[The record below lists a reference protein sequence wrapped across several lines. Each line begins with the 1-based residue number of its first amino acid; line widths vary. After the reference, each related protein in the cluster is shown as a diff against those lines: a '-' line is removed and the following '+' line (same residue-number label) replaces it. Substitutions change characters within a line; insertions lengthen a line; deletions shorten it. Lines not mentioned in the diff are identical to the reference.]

1 MHFDP
6 IMEKH
11 LAHIREEEKGC
22 FVEQSIEEHC
32 LNVARLARE
41 LIYEDEDSC
50 GMKDLAY
57 NAGLLHDFGKYRP
70 DFQRYILAASGANPS
85 SKVPPKAPHA
95 IVGAIEAR
103 RLFDD
108 PMIADTLAY
117 CISGHHRGLYDHNE
131 MERRLRHGEHKRW
144 CDACEKLTS
153 VEDLGTTDCD
163 DLGEPYDLQMAI
175 RMLFSVL
182 VDADRLDT
190 ERFMTPDLS
199 AERLRI
205 KGNYASL
212 GTLRERLRAK
222 TESFSSAPDTPVNRA
237 RAYFL
242 ESCRTHGA
250 ESDPGIFTLSLP
262 TGAGKTISSMAW
274 ALEMAIRN
282 HHDRIIYVIPY
293 TSIITQT
300 AMVFREIFGK
310 ENILEH
316 HSEVVVEQQTE
327 DDKSNEQM
335 SRPKFLTENWD
346 APIILTTNV
355 HFFESLFASKPA
367 KCRKVHSIA
376 NTVIVMDEVQAL
388 PEGFLS
394 PILSAIDTLS
404 EAFHCSILCCSATQ
418 PVYDEDLSSPDEGG
432 DYYTPLDT
440 RGDLVPREAR
450 YFAPFD
456 RVDYHLEPQT
466 VTSQELAERLAAEH
480 SVLCVVNSRKD
491 AGQVYRA
498 LRDLPKVKADEVIH
512 LSRSMCSAH
521 LRRAIETIKERMRE
535 GKPTKVIST
544 QLIEAGVDLDFPCV
558 WRAHSGLG
566 SIIQAGGRCNREGKM
581 ERRGQVFVFSL
592 ADGSRPF
599 GNIARGC
606 NATKMLLHKLSNIIT
621 DPTDPEVIAKY
632 YRLYFKDIPDFDTE
646 GIEKDLTEDPEDIN
660 FESAAERFKL
670 IDEEGTFPVIV
681 PYMEEGKALVRK
693 IRNHEILTR
702 EDYHRMQEYSV
713 SLRQGDYST
722 LLGHGNIEQIPW
734 GEDFISV
741 LVDDECYD
749 SVAGIVISNHW
760 VEETQTA

>member
-1 MHFDP
+1 M
-6 IMEKH
+6 
-11 LAHIREEEKGC
+11 
-22 FVEQSIEEHC
+22 
-32 LNVARLARE
+32 ARLARE

-50 GMKDLAY
+50 GLKDLAY

-85 SKVPPKAPHA
+85 GKVPPKAPHA

-108 PMIADTLAY
+108 PMIAETLAY

-131 MERRLRHGEHKRW
+131 MKRRLRHGEHKRW

-153 VEDLGTTDCD
+153 VENLETADCD
-163 DLGEPYDLQMAI
+163 DVDEPDDLQMAI
-175 RMLFSVL
+175 RMLFSAL

-205 KGNYASL
+205 KGNYASFS
-212 GTLRERLRAK
+212 TLRERLRAK

-250 ESDPGIFTLSLP
+250 ESDPGIYTLSLP

-274 ALEMAIRN
+274 ALEIAIRN

-300 AMVFREIFGK
+300 AMVFREIFGE

-327 DDKSNEQM
+327 DDKSEEQM
-335 SRPKFLTENWD
+335 SRLKFLTENWD

-355 HFFESLFASKPA
+355 QFFESLFASKPA

-376 NTVIVMDEVQAL
+376 NSVIVMDEVQAL

-394 PILSAIDTLS
+394 PILSAISTLS
-404 EAFHCSILCCSATQ
+404 GAFHCSILCCSATQ
-418 PVYDEDLSSPDEGG
+418 PVYDEDLCSSNDGE
-432 DYYTPLDT
+432 DYYIPLDT
-440 RGDLVPREAR
+440 KGDLVTREAR

-466 VTSQELAERLAAEH
+466 VTSQELAEKLAAEH

-498 LRDLPKVKADEVIH
+498 LRDIPKVKADEVIH

-535 GKPTKVIST
+535 GEPTKVIST

-581 ERRGQVFVFSL
+581 EQRGQVFVFSL
-592 ADGSRPF
+592 TDGSKSF

-606 NATKMLLHKLSNIIT
+606 NATKMLLHKLSNKIA

-632 YRLYFKDIPDFDTE
+632 YRLYFRDIPDFDTE
-646 GIEKDLTEDPEDIN
+646 GIGKDLTDDPEDIN

-670 IDEEGTFPVIV
+670 IDDKGTFPVIV

-693 IRNHEILTR
+693 IRNHEILSR

-713 SLRQGDYST
+713 SLRQGDYTT

-741 LVDDECYD
+741 LVDDNCYD
-749 SVAGIVISNHW
+749 GVAGVVISNHW

>member
-1 MHFDP
+1 
-6 IMEKH
+6 MEKY

-22 FVEQSIEEHC
+22 FVEQSIGEHC

-41 LIYEDEDSC
+41 LIYEDENSC
-50 GMKDLAY
+50 ELKDLAY

-70 DFQRYILAASGANPS
+70 DFQRYILSASGANQS
-85 SKVPPKAPHA
+85 GKVPPKAPHA

-163 DLGEPYDLQMAI
+163 DVGEPYDLQMAI
-175 RMLFSVL
+175 RMLFSAL

-205 KGNYASL
+205 RGNYASL
-212 GTLRERLRAK
+212 CTLRERLIAR
-222 TESFSSAPDTPVNRA
+222 TESFRSAPDTPVNRA

-250 ESDPGIFTLSLP
+250 GSDPGIYTLSLP

-300 AMVFREIFGK
+300 AMVFREIFGE

-316 HSEVVVEQQTE
+316 HSEVVVEQQTK
-327 DDKSNEQM
+327 DDKSDERM
-335 SRPKFLTENWD
+335 SRLKFLTENWD

-355 HFFESLFASKPA
+355 QFFESLFASKPA

-376 NTVIVMDEVQAL
+376 NSVIVMDEVQAL

-418 PVYDEDLSSPDEGG
+418 PVYDEDLNSPDDGS

-440 RGDLVPREAR
+440 RGDLVPREAK
-450 YFAPFD
+450 YFVPFD

-466 VTSQELAERLAAEH
+466 VTSQELADRLAAEH

-606 NATKMLLHKLSNIIT
+606 NATKMLLHKLSNKIT

-646 GIEKDLTEDPEDIN
+646 GIAQDLTEDPEDIN

-670 IDEEGTFPVIV
+670 IDDEGTFPVIV

-693 IRNHEILTR
+693 TRNHEILTR

-722 LLGHGNIEQIPW
+722 LLSHGNIEQIPW
-734 GEDFISV
+734 GEDSISV

-749 SVAGIVISNHW
+749 SVAGVVISNHW

>member
-1 MHFDP
+1 
-6 IMEKH
+6 MEAH

-22 FVEQSIEEHC
+22 FAEQSIKEHC

-50 GMKDLAY
+50 GLKDLAY

-70 DFQRYILAASGANPS
+70 DFQRYILAASGANQS
-85 SKVPPKAPHA
+85 GKVPPKAPHA

-117 CISGHHRGLYDHNE
+117 CVSGHHRGLYDHNE

-153 VEDLGTTDCD
+153 VENLGTTDCD
-163 DLGEPYDLQMAI
+163 DVDEPDDLQMTI
-175 RMLFSVL
+175 RMLFSAL

-205 KGNYASL
+205 KGNYASFS
-212 GTLRERLRAK
+212 TLRERLRAK

-250 ESDPGIFTLSLP
+250 ESDPGIYTLSLP

-300 AMVFREIFGK
+300 AMVFREIFGE

-327 DDKSNEQM
+327 DDKSDEQM
-335 SRPKFLTENWD
+335 SRLKFLTENWD

-355 HFFESLFASKPA
+355 QFFESLFASKPA

-376 NTVIVMDEVQAL
+376 NSVIVMDEVQAL

-418 PVYDEDLSSPDEGG
+418 PVYDEDLNSPDDGS

-440 RGDLVPREAR
+440 RGDLVPREAK
-450 YFAPFD
+450 YFVPFD

-466 VTSQELAERLAAEH
+466 VTSQELADRLATEH

-498 LRDLPKVKADEVIH
+498 LRDLPQVNADEVIH

-521 LRRAIETIKERMRE
+521 LRRAIKAIKERMRE

-566 SIIQAGGRCNREGKM
+566 SIIQAGGRCNREGRM

-606 NATKMLLHKLSNIIT
+606 NATKMLLHKLSNKIT

-646 GIEKDLTEDPEDIN
+646 GIEKNLTEDPEDIN

-670 IDEEGTFPVIV
+670 IDDEGTFPVIV

-702 EDYHRMQEYSV
+702 KDYHRMQEYSV

-722 LLGHGNIEQIPW
+722 LLSHGNIEQIPW

-749 SVAGIVISNHW
+749 SVAGVVISNHW

>member
-1 MHFDP
+1 
-6 IMEKH
+6 MEPH

-32 LNVARLARE
+32 LNVAKLARE

-70 DFQRYILAASGANPS
+70 DFQRYILAVSGANPS
-85 SKVPPKAPHA
+85 GKVPPKAPHA

-153 VEDLGTTDCD
+153 VEDLGTTECD
-163 DLGEPYDLQMAI
+163 EVNEPYDLQMAI
-175 RMLFSVL
+175 RMLFSAL

-190 ERFMTPDLS
+190 EQFMTPDLS
-199 AERLRI
+199 AERSRI
-205 KGNYASL
+205 RANYASL
-212 GTLRERLRAK
+212 NTLRERLMAK
-222 TESFSSAPDTPVNRA
+222 TESFRSAPDTPVNRA

-250 ESDPGIFTLSLP
+250 ESDPGIYTLSLP

-282 HHDRIIYVIPY
+282 HHDRVIYVIPY

-316 HSEVVVEQQTE
+316 HSEVVVEQQGE
-327 DDKSNEQM
+327 GDSGDEQM
-335 SRPKFLTENWD
+335 SRLKFLTENWD

-355 HFFESLFASKPA
+355 QFFESLFASKPA

-376 NTVIVMDEVQAL
+376 NSVVVMDEVQAL

-418 PVYDEDLSSPDEGG
+418 PVYDEDLNSPDDGS

-440 RGDLVPREAR
+440 KGDLVPREAK

-498 LRDLPKVKADEVIH
+498 LRDNTDEVIH

-521 LRRAIETIKERMRE
+521 LRRAIETIKDRMRE

-558 WRAHSGLG
+558 CRAHSGLG

-606 NATKMLLHKLSNIIT
+606 HATKMLLHKLSNKIT

-670 IDEEGTFPVIV
+670 IDDEGTFPVIV

-722 LLGHGNIEQIPW
+722 LLSHGNIEQIPW

-741 LVDDECYD
+741 LVDDNCYD
-749 SVAGIVISNHW
+749 SVAGVVISNHW

>member
-6 IMEKH
+6 SMEKH

-41 LIYEDEDSC
+41 LIYEDEYSC
-50 GMKDLAY
+50 GLKDLAY

-85 SKVPPKAPHA
+85 GKVPPKAPHA
-95 IVGAIEAR
+95 IVGAIEAQ

-144 CDACEKLTS
+144 CDACEKLS
-153 VEDLGTTDCD
+153 EKAPLGTTDCD
-163 DLGEPYDLQMAI
+163 DVDEPNDLQMAI
-175 RMLFSVL
+175 RMLFSAL

-205 KGNYASL
+205 RGNYASL
-212 GTLRERLRAK
+212 STLRERLRAK

-237 RAYFL
+237 RVYFL

-300 AMVFREIFGK
+300 AMVFREIFGE

-316 HSEVVVEQQTE
+316 HSEVVVEQQGE

-335 SRPKFLTENWD
+335 SRLNFLTENWD

-355 HFFESLFASKPA
+355 QFFESLFASKPA

-376 NTVIVMDEVQAL
+376 NSVIVMDEVQAL

-418 PVYDEDLSSPDEGG
+418 PVYDEDLNSPDDGS

-440 RGDLVPREAR
+440 RGDLVSREAK
-450 YFAPFD
+450 YFVPFD

-466 VTSQELAERLAAEH
+466 VTSQELADRLAAEH
-480 SVLCVVNSRKD
+480 SVLCVLNSRKD

-521 LRRAIETIKERMRE
+521 LRRAIEAIKERMRE

-581 ERRGQVFVFSL
+581 EQRGQVFVFSL
-592 ADGSRPF
+592 ADGSKPF

-606 NATKMLLHKLSNIIT
+606 NATKMLLHKQSNKIA

-646 GIEKDLTEDPEDIN
+646 GIGKDLTDDPEDIN

-670 IDEEGTFPVIV
+670 IDDKGTFPVIV

-693 IRNHEILTR
+693 IRNHDILSR

-713 SLRQGDYST
+713 SLRQGDYTT

-734 GEDFISV
+734 GEDFIAV
-741 LVDDECYD
+741 LVDDNCYD
-749 SVAGIVISNHW
+749 SVAGVVISNHW

>member
-1 MHFDP
+1 
-6 IMEKH
+6 MEKY
-11 LAHIREEEKGC
+11 LAHIREEKKGC

-41 LIYEDEDSC
+41 LIYEDEDSY
-50 GMKDLAY
+50 GLKDLAY

-70 DFQRYILAASGANPS
+70 DFQRYILAASGANQS
-85 SKVPPKAPHA
+85 GKVPPKAPHA

-103 RLFDD
+103 RLFDER
-108 PMIADTLAY
+108 MIADTLAY
-117 CISGHHRGLYDHNE
+117 CVSGHHRGLYDHNE

-163 DLGEPYDLQMAI
+163 DVGEPYDLQMAI
-175 RMLFSVL
+175 RMLFSAL

-190 ERFMTPDLS
+190 EQFMTPDLS

-212 GTLRERLRAK
+212 CTLRERLRAK

-242 ESCRTHGA
+242 ESCRTHEAG
-250 ESDPGIFTLSLP
+250 SDPGIYTLSLP

-316 HSEVVVEQQTE
+316 HSEVVVEQQGE
-327 DDKSNEQM
+327 GDSGDEQM
-335 SRPKFLTENWD
+335 SRLKFLTENWD

-355 HFFESLFASKPA
+355 QFFESLFSSKPA

-376 NTVIVMDEVQAL
+376 NSVIVMDEVQAL

-418 PVYDEDLSSPDEGG
+418 PVYDEDLNSPDDGS

-440 RGDLVPREAR
+440 RGDLVPREAK
-450 YFAPFD
+450 YFVPFD

-466 VTSQELAERLAAEH
+466 VTSQELADRLAAEH

-521 LRRAIETIKERMRE
+521 LRRAIETIKVRMRE

-606 NATKMLLHKLSNIIT
+606 NATKMLLHKLSNKIT

-670 IDEEGTFPVIV
+670 IDDEGTFPVIV

-749 SVAGIVISNHW
+749 SVAGVVISNHW

>member
-1 MHFDP
+1 
-6 IMEKH
+6 MEAH
-11 LAHIREEEKGC
+11 LAHIREEGKGC
-22 FVEQSIEEHC
+22 LAEQSIEEHC

-50 GMKDLAY
+50 ELKDLAY

-85 SKVPPKAPHA
+85 GKVPPKAPHA

-163 DLGEPYDLQMAI
+163 DVGEPYDLQMAI
-175 RMLFSVL
+175 RMLFSAL

-190 ERFMTPDLS
+190 EQFMTPDLS

-212 GTLRERLRAK
+212 CTLRERLRAK
-222 TESFSSAPDTPVNRA
+222 TESFSSAPDTSVNRA

-250 ESDPGIFTLSLP
+250 ESDPGIYTLSLP

-316 HSEVVVEQQTE
+316 HSEVVVEQRGE
-327 DDKSNEQM
+327 GDSGDEQM
-335 SRPKFLTENWD
+335 SRLKFLTENWD

-355 HFFESLFASKPA
+355 QFFESLFASKPV

-376 NTVIVMDEVQAL
+376 NSVIVMDEVQAL

-418 PVYDEDLSSPDEGG
+418 PVYDEDLNSPDDGS

-440 RGDLVPREAR
+440 KGDLVPREAK

-466 VTSQELAERLAAEH
+466 VTSQELVERLAAEH

-498 LRDLPKVKADEVIH
+498 LKDNTDEVIH

-521 LRRAIETIKERMRE
+521 LRKAIETIKERMRDGE
-535 GKPTKVIST
+535 PTKVIST

-606 NATKMLLHKLSNIIT
+606 NATKMLLHKLSNKIT

-632 YRLYFKDIPDFDTE
+632 YRLYFKDIPDFDTA

-670 IDEEGTFPVIV
+670 IDDEGTFPVIV

-722 LLGHGNIEQIPW
+722 LLSHGNIEQIPW

-749 SVAGIVISNHW
+749 SVAGVVISNHW

>member
-1 MHFDP
+1 
-6 IMEKH
+6 MEKY

-41 LIYEDEDSC
+41 LIYEDENSC
-50 GMKDLAY
+50 ELKDLAY
-57 NAGLLHDFGKYRP
+57 DAGLLHDFGKYRP
-70 DFQRYILAASGANPS
+70 DLQRYILSASGANQS
-85 SKVPPKAPHA
+85 GKVPPKAPHA

-163 DLGEPYDLQMAI
+163 DVGEPYDLQMAI
-175 RMLFSVL
+175 RMLFSAL

-205 KGNYASL
+205 RGNYASL
-212 GTLRERLRAK
+212 CTLRERLIAR
-222 TESFSSAPDTPVNRA
+222 TESFRSAPDTPVNRA

-250 ESDPGIFTLSLP
+250 GSDPGIYTLSLP
-262 TGAGKTISSMAW
+262 TGAGKTISSMVW

-327 DDKSNEQM
+327 DDNSDEQM
-335 SRPKFLTENWD
+335 SRLKFLTENWD

-355 HFFESLFASKPA
+355 QFFESLFASKPA

-376 NTVIVMDEVQAL
+376 NSVIVMDEVQAL

-418 PVYDEDLSSPDEGG
+418 PVYDEDLNSPDDGS

-440 RGDLVPREAR
+440 RGDLVPREAK
-450 YFAPFD
+450 YFVSFD

-466 VTSQELAERLAAEH
+466 VTSQELADRLAAEH

-535 GKPTKVIST
+535 GKQTKVIST

-606 NATKMLLHKLSNIIT
+606 NATKMLLHKLSNKIT

-632 YRLYFKDIPDFDTE
+632 YHLYFKDIPDFDTE
-646 GIEKDLTEDPEDIN
+646 VIEKDLTEDPEDIN
-660 FESAAERFKL
+660 FESAADRFKL
-670 IDEEGTFPVIV
+670 IDDEGTFPVIV

-702 EDYHRMQEYSV
+702 EDYHWMQEYSV

-722 LLGHGNIEQIPW
+722 LLSHGNIEQIPW

-749 SVAGIVISNHW
+749 SVAGVVISNHW

>member
-6 IMEKH
+6 SMEKH

-50 GMKDLAY
+50 GLKDLAY

-85 SKVPPKAPHA
+85 GKVPPKAPHA
-95 IVGAIEAR
+95 IVGAIEAQ

-144 CDACEKLTS
+144 CDACEKLS
-153 VEDLGTTDCD
+153 EKVSLGTTDCD
-163 DLGEPYDLQMAI
+163 DVDEPDDLQMAI
-175 RMLFSVL
+175 RMLFSAL

-205 KGNYASL
+205 RGNYASL
-212 GTLRERLRAK
+212 STLRERLRAK

-300 AMVFREIFGK
+300 AMVFREIFGE

-316 HSEVVVEQQTE
+316 HSEVVVEQQGE
-327 DDKSNEQM
+327 DDKSDEQM
-335 SRPKFLTENWD
+335 SRLNFLTENWD

-355 HFFESLFASKPA
+355 QFFESLFASKPA

-376 NTVIVMDEVQAL
+376 NSVIVMDEVQAL
-388 PEGFLS
+388 PESFLS
-394 PILSAIDTLS
+394 PILSAISTLS
-404 EAFHCSILCCSATQ
+404 GAFHCSILCCSATQ
-418 PVYDEDLSSPDEGG
+418 PVYDEALSSPDDGG
-432 DYYTPLDT
+432 DYYIPLDT
-440 RGDLVPREAR
+440 KGDLVPREAK

-498 LRDLPKVKADEVIH
+498 LRDLPKVNADEVIH

-535 GKPTKVIST
+535 GEPTKVIST

-581 ERRGQVFVFSL
+581 EQRGQVFVFSL
-592 ADGSRPF
+592 ADGSKPF

-606 NATKMLLHKLSNIIT
+606 NATKMLLHKQSNKIA

-646 GIEKDLTEDPEDIN
+646 GIGKDLTDDPEDIN

-670 IDEEGTFPVIV
+670 IDDKGTFPVIV

-693 IRNHEILTR
+693 IRNHDILSR

-713 SLRQGDYST
+713 SLRQGDYTT

-734 GEDFISV
+734 GEDFIAV
-741 LVDDECYD
+741 LVDDNCYD
-749 SVAGIVISNHW
+749 SVAGVVISNHW

>member
-1 MHFDP
+1 
-6 IMEKH
+6 MEPH
-11 LAHIREEEKGC
+11 IAHIREEEKGC
-22 FVEQSIEEHC
+22 FAEQSIEEHC

-41 LIYEDEDSC
+41 LTYEDEDSC
-50 GMKDLAY
+50 GLKDLAY

-70 DFQRYILAASGANPS
+70 DFQRYILAASGANQS
-85 SKVPPKAPHA
+85 GKVPPKAPHA

-108 PMIADTLAY
+108 PMIAETLAY

-153 VEDLGTTDCD
+153 AENLETADCD
-163 DLGEPYDLQMAI
+163 DVDEPDDLQMAI
-175 RMLFSVL
+175 RMLFSAL

-205 KGNYASL
+205 KDNYASL
-212 GTLRERLRAK
+212 STLRERLRAK

-250 ESDPGIFTLSLP
+250 ESDPGIYTLSLP

-300 AMVFREIFGK
+300 AMVFREIFGE

-316 HSEVVVEQQTE
+316 HSEVVVEQQGE
-327 DDKSNEQM
+327 DDKSDEQM
-335 SRPKFLTENWD
+335 SRLKFLTENWD

-355 HFFESLFASKPA
+355 QFFESLFASKPA

-376 NTVIVMDEVQAL
+376 NSVIVMDEVQAL
-388 PEGFLS
+388 PESFLS
-394 PILSAIDTLS
+394 PILSAISTLS
-404 EAFHCSILCCSATQ
+404 GAFHCSILCCSATQ
-418 PVYDEDLSSPDEGG
+418 PVYDEDLNSPNTKGEK
-432 DYYTPLDT
+432 YPPLVIK
-440 RGDLVPREAR
+440 GDLVPREAR

-456 RVDYHLEPQT
+456 RVDYHLEPQM

-498 LRDLPKVKADEVIH
+498 LRDLPKVNVGEMIH

-521 LRRAIETIKERMRE
+521 LRKAIETIKERMRE
-535 GKPTKVIST
+535 GEPTKVIST

-566 SIIQAGGRCNREGKM
+566 SIIQAGGRCNRDGKM
-581 ERRGQVFVFSL
+581 EQRGQVFVFSL
-592 ADGSRPF
+592 TDGSRPF

-606 NATKMLLHKLSNIIT
+606 NATKMLLHNLSNKIT

-632 YRLYFKDIPDFDTE
+632 YRLYFEDIPDFDTE
-646 GIEKDLTEDPEDIN
+646 GIGKDLTDDPEDIN

-670 IDEEGTFPVIV
+670 IDDEGTFPVIV
-681 PYMEEGKALVRK
+681 PYMEEGKELVRK
-693 IRNHEILTR
+693 IRSHETLSR

-713 SLRQGDYST
+713 SLRQGDYTT

-741 LVDDECYD
+741 LVDDDCYD
-749 SVAGIVISNHW
+749 SVAGVVISNHW

>member
-1 MHFDP
+1 
-6 IMEKH
+6 MEAH

-41 LIYEDEDSC
+41 LIYEDEDSY
-50 GMKDLAY
+50 GLKDLAY

-70 DFQRYILAASGANPS
+70 DFQRYILSASGANQS
-85 SKVPPKAPHA
+85 GKVPPKAPHA

-117 CISGHHRGLYDHNE
+117 CVSGHHRGLYDHNE

-163 DLGEPYDLQMAI
+163 DVGEPYDLQMAI
-175 RMLFSVL
+175 RMLFSAL

-190 ERFMTPDLS
+190 EQFMTPDLS

-205 KGNYASL
+205 RSNYAPL
-212 GTLRERLRAK
+212 CTLRERLRAK

-250 ESDPGIFTLSLP
+250 ESDPGIYTLSLP

-300 AMVFREIFGK
+300 AMVFREIFGE

-327 DDKSNEQM
+327 DDKSDEQM
-335 SRPKFLTENWD
+335 SRLKFLTENWD

-355 HFFESLFASKPA
+355 QFFESLFASKPA
-367 KCRKVHSIA
+367 KCRKVHNIA
-376 NTVIVMDEVQAL
+376 NSVIVMDEVQAL

-418 PVYDEDLSSPDEGG
+418 PVYDEDLNSPDDGS

-440 RGDLVPREAR
+440 RGDLVSREAK
-450 YFAPFD
+450 YFVPFD

-466 VTSQELAERLAAEH
+466 VTSQELADRLAAEH
-480 SVLCVVNSRKD
+480 SVLCVLNSRKD

-521 LRRAIETIKERMRE
+521 LRRAIEAIKERMRE

-558 WRAHSGLG
+558 WRAYSGLG

-606 NATKMLLHKLSNIIT
+606 NATKMLLHKLSNKIT

-670 IDEEGTFPVIV
+670 IDDEGTFPVIV

-722 LLGHGNIEQIPW
+722 LLSHGNIEQIPW

-741 LVDDECYD
+741 LVDDNCYD
-749 SVAGIVISNHW
+749 SVAGVVISNHW

>member
-1 MHFDP
+1 
-6 IMEKH
+6 MEAH
-11 LAHIREEEKGC
+11 LAHIREEGKGC
-22 FVEQSIEEHC
+22 LAEQSIEEHC
-32 LNVARLARE
+32 LNVARLAQE

-50 GMKDLAY
+50 GLKDLAY

-70 DFQRYILAASGANPS
+70 DFQRYILASSGANQS
-85 SKVPPKAPHA
+85 GKVPPKAPHA

-163 DLGEPYDLQMAI
+163 DVGEPYDLQMAI
-175 RMLFSVL
+175 RMLFSAL

-205 KGNYASL
+205 RGNYASL
-212 GTLRERLRAK
+212 STLRERLRAK

-237 RAYFL
+237 RASFL
-242 ESCRTHGA
+242 ESCRDHGA
-250 ESDPGIFTLSLP
+250 ESDPGIYTLSLP

-300 AMVFREIFGK
+300 AMVFREIFGE

-327 DDKSNEQM
+327 DDKSDEQM
-335 SRPKFLTENWD
+335 SRLKFLTENWD

-355 HFFESLFASKPA
+355 QFFESLFVSKPA

-376 NTVIVMDEVQAL
+376 NSVIVMDEVQAL

-418 PVYDEDLSSPDEGG
+418 PVYDEDLNSPDDGS

-440 RGDLVPREAR
+440 KGDLVPREAK
-450 YFAPFD
+450 YFVPFD

-466 VTSQELAERLAAEH
+466 VTSQELADRLAAEH

-521 LRRAIETIKERMRE
+521 LRKAIETIKERMRDGE
-535 GKPTKVIST
+535 PTKVIST

-606 NATKMLLHKLSNIIT
+606 NATKMLLHKLSNKIT

-670 IDEEGTFPVIV
+670 IDDEGTFPVIV

-722 LLGHGNIEQIPW
+722 LLSHGNIEQIPW

-749 SVAGIVISNHW
+749 SVAGVVISNHW

>member
-1 MHFDP
+1 
-6 IMEKH
+6 MEKY

-41 LIYEDEDSC
+41 LIYEDENSC
-50 GMKDLAY
+50 ELKDLAY

-70 DFQRYILAASGANPS
+70 DFQRYILSASGANQS
-85 SKVPPKAPHA
+85 GKVPPKAPHA

-144 CDACEKLTS
+144 CDACEKLS
-153 VEDLGTTDCD
+153 EKASLGTIDCD
-163 DLGEPYDLQMAI
+163 DVGEPYDLQMAI
-175 RMLFSVL
+175 RMLFSAL

-190 ERFMTPDLS
+190 EQFMTPDLS

-212 GTLRERLRAK
+212 CTLRERLRAK
-222 TESFSSAPDTPVNRA
+222 TESFSSAPDTSVNRA

-250 ESDPGIFTLSLP
+250 ESDPGIYTLSLP

-300 AMVFREIFGK
+300 AMVFREIFGE

-316 HSEVVVEQQTE
+316 HSEVVVEQQTK
-327 DDKSNEQM
+327 DDKSDERM
-335 SRPKFLTENWD
+335 SRLKFLTENWD

-355 HFFESLFASKPA
+355 QFFESLFASKPA

-376 NTVIVMDEVQAL
+376 NSVIVMDEVQAL

-418 PVYDEDLSSPDEGG
+418 PVYDEDLNSPDDGS

-440 RGDLVPREAR
+440 RGDLVPREAK
-450 YFAPFD
+450 YFVPFD

-466 VTSQELAERLAAEH
+466 VTSQELADRLAAEH

-606 NATKMLLHKLSNIIT
+606 NATKMLLHKLSNKIT

-646 GIEKDLTEDPEDIN
+646 GIAQDLTEDPEDIN

-670 IDEEGTFPVIV
+670 IDDEGTFPVIV

-693 IRNHEILTR
+693 TRNHEILTR

-722 LLGHGNIEQIPW
+722 LLSHGNIEQIPW
-734 GEDFISV
+734 GEDSISV

-749 SVAGIVISNHW
+749 SVAGVVISNHW

>member
-6 IMEKH
+6 SMEKH

-41 LIYEDEDSC
+41 LIYEDEYSC
-50 GMKDLAY
+50 GLKDLAY

-85 SKVPPKAPHA
+85 GKVPPKAPHA
-95 IVGAIEAR
+95 IVGAIEAQ

-144 CDACEKLTS
+144 CDACEKLS
-153 VEDLGTTDCD
+153 EKAPLGTTDCD
-163 DLGEPYDLQMAI
+163 DVDEPNDLQMAI
-175 RMLFSVL
+175 RMLFSAL

-205 KGNYASL
+205 RGNYASL
-212 GTLRERLRAK
+212 STLRERLRAK

-300 AMVFREIFGK
+300 AMVFREIFGE

-327 DDKSNEQM
+327 DDKSCEQM
-335 SRPKFLTENWD
+335 SRLKFLTENWD

-355 HFFESLFASKPA
+355 QFFESLFASKPA

-376 NTVIVMDEVQAL
+376 NSVIVMDEVQAL

-394 PILSAIDTLS
+394 PILSAISTLS
-404 EAFHCSILCCSATQ
+404 GAFHCSILCCSATQ
-418 PVYDEDLSSPDEGG
+418 PVYDEALSSPDDGG
-432 DYYTPLDT
+432 DYYIPLDT
-440 RGDLVPREAR
+440 KGDLVPREAK

-498 LRDLPKVKADEVIH
+498 LRDLPKVNADEVIH

-535 GKPTKVIST
+535 GEPTKVIST

-581 ERRGQVFVFSL
+581 EQRGQVFVFSL
-592 ADGSRPF
+592 ADGSKPF

-606 NATKMLLHKLSNIIT
+606 NATKMLLHKQSNKIA

-646 GIEKDLTEDPEDIN
+646 GIGKDLTDDPEDIN

-670 IDEEGTFPVIV
+670 IDDKGTFPVIV

-693 IRNHEILTR
+693 IRNHDILSR

-713 SLRQGDYST
+713 SLRQDDYTT

-734 GEDFISV
+734 GEDFIAV
-741 LVDDECYD
+741 LVDDNCYD
-749 SVAGIVISNHW
+749 SVAGVVISNHW

>member
-1 MHFDP
+1 
-6 IMEKH
+6 MEAH
-11 LAHIREEEKGC
+11 LAHIREEGKGC
-22 FVEQSIEEHC
+22 LAEQSIEEHC

-50 GMKDLAY
+50 ELKDLAY

-85 SKVPPKAPHA
+85 GKVPPKAPHA

-163 DLGEPYDLQMAI
+163 DVGEPYDLQMAI
-175 RMLFSVL
+175 RMLFSAL

-190 ERFMTPDLS
+190 EQFMTPDLS

-212 GTLRERLRAK
+212 CTLRERLRAK
-222 TESFSSAPDTPVNRA
+222 TESFSSAPDTSVNRA

-250 ESDPGIFTLSLP
+250 ESDPGIYTLSLP

-316 HSEVVVEQQTE
+316 HSEVVVEQRGE
-327 DDKSNEQM
+327 GDSGDEQM
-335 SRPKFLTENWD
+335 SRLKFLTENWD

-355 HFFESLFASKPA
+355 QFFESLFASKPV

-376 NTVIVMDEVQAL
+376 NSVIVMDEVQAL

-418 PVYDEDLSSPDEGG
+418 PVYDEDLNSPDDGS

-440 RGDLVPREAR
+440 KGDLVPREAK

-466 VTSQELAERLAAEH
+466 VTSQELVERLAAEH

-498 LRDLPKVKADEVIH
+498 LKDNTDEVIH

-521 LRRAIETIKERMRE
+521 LRKAIETIKERMRDGE
-535 GKPTKVIST
+535 PTKVIST

-606 NATKMLLHKLSNIIT
+606 NATKMLLHKLSNKIT

-632 YRLYFKDIPDFDTE
+632 YRLYFKDIPDFDTA

-670 IDEEGTFPVIV
+670 IDDEGTFPVIV

-713 SLRQGDYST
+713 SLRQGDYTT
-722 LLGHGNIEQIPW
+722 LLSHGNIEQIPW

-749 SVAGIVISNHW
+749 SVAGVVISNHW

>member
-1 MHFDP
+1 
-6 IMEKH
+6 MEKY

-22 FVEQSIEEHC
+22 YVEQSIEEHC

-41 LIYEDEDSC
+41 LIYEDEDSY
-50 GMKDLAY
+50 GLKDLAY

-70 DFQRYILAASGANPS
+70 DFQRYILAASGANQS
-85 SKVPPKAPHA
+85 GKVPPKAPHA

-144 CDACEKLTS
+144 CDACEKLS
-153 VEDLGTTDCD
+153 EKESLGTTDCD
-163 DLGEPYDLQMAI
+163 DVGEPYDLQMAI
-175 RMLFSVL
+175 RMLFSAL

-190 ERFMTPDLS
+190 EQFMTPDLS

-212 GTLRERLRAK
+212 CTLRERLRAK

-250 ESDPGIFTLSLP
+250 GSDPGIYTLSLP

-327 DDKSNEQM
+327 DDNSDEQM
-335 SRPKFLTENWD
+335 SRLKFLTENWD
-346 APIILTTNV
+346 APIILTTNIQ
-355 HFFESLFASKPA
+355 FFESLFASKPA

-376 NTVIVMDEVQAL
+376 NSVIVMDEVQAL

-418 PVYDEDLSSPDEGG
+418 PVYDEDLNSPDDGS

-440 RGDLVPREAR
+440 RGDLVPREAK
-450 YFAPFD
+450 YFVPFD

-466 VTSQELAERLAAEH
+466 VTSQELADRLATEH

-498 LRDLPKVKADEVIH
+498 LRDLPQVNADEVIH

-521 LRRAIETIKERMRE
+521 LRRAIKAIKERMRE

-566 SIIQAGGRCNREGKM
+566 SIIQAGGRCNREGRM

-606 NATKMLLHKLSNIIT
+606 NATKMLLHKLSNKIT

-646 GIEKDLTEDPEDIN
+646 GIEKNLTEDPEDIN

-670 IDEEGTFPVIV
+670 IDDEGTFPVIV

-741 LVDDECYD
+741 LVDDNCYD
-749 SVAGIVISNHW
+749 SVAGVVISNHW
-760 VEETQTA
+760 IEETQTA

>member
-1 MHFDP
+1 
-6 IMEKH
+6 MEAH

-22 FVEQSIEEHC
+22 FAEQSIEEHC

-50 GMKDLAY
+50 GLKDLAY

-70 DFQRYILAASGANPS
+70 DFQRYILSASGANQS
-85 SKVPPKAPHA
+85 GKVPPKAPHA

-144 CDACEKLTS
+144 CDACERLTS
-153 VEDLGTTDCD
+153 VENLKTTDCD
-163 DLGEPYDLQMAI
+163 DVGEPYDLQMAI
-175 RMLFSVL
+175 RMLFSAL

-190 ERFMTPDLS
+190 EQFMTPDLS

-212 GTLRERLRAK
+212 CTLRERLRAK
-222 TESFSSAPDTPVNRA
+222 TESFSSAPDTSVNRA

-250 ESDPGIFTLSLP
+250 ESDPGIYTLSLP

-316 HSEVVVEQQTE
+316 HSEVVVEQQTK
-327 DDKSNEQM
+327 DDKSDERM
-335 SRPKFLTENWD
+335 SRLKFLTENWD

-355 HFFESLFASKPA
+355 QFFESLFASKPA

-376 NTVIVMDEVQAL
+376 NSVIVMDEVQAL

-418 PVYDEDLSSPDEGG
+418 PVYDEDLNSPDDGS

-440 RGDLVPREAR
+440 RGDLVPREAK
-450 YFAPFD
+450 YFVPFD

-466 VTSQELAERLAAEH
+466 VTSQELADRLAAEH

-498 LRDLPKVKADEVIH
+498 LRDLSKVKADEVIH

-606 NATKMLLHKLSNIIT
+606 NATNILLHKLSNKIT

-646 GIEKDLTEDPEDIN
+646 GIEKDLTEDSEDIN

-670 IDEEGTFPVIV
+670 IDDEGTFPVIV

-693 IRNHEILTR
+693 IRNHEILSR

-722 LLGHGNIEQIPW
+722 LLSHGNIEQIPW

-749 SVAGIVISNHW
+749 SVAGVVISNHW

>member
-1 MHFDP
+1 
-6 IMEKH
+6 MEPH
-11 LAHIREEEKGC
+11 IAHIREEEKEC

-50 GMKDLAY
+50 GLKDLAY

-70 DFQRYILAASGANPS
+70 DFQRYILAASGANQFG
-85 SKVPPKAPHA
+85 KVPPKAPHA
-95 IVGAIEAR
+95 IVGAIEAQ

-144 CDACEKLTS
+144 CDACERLTS
-153 VEDLGTTDCD
+153 VENLKTTDCD
-163 DLGEPYDLQMAI
+163 YVEEPNDLQMAI
-175 RMLFSVL
+175 RMLFSAL

-205 KGNYASL
+205 RGNYASL
-212 GTLRERLRAK
+212 STLRERLRAK
-222 TESFSSAPDTPVNRA
+222 TESFSSAPDTPVNRS

-242 ESCRTHGA
+242 RSCRTHGA
-250 ESDPGIFTLSLP
+250 ESDPGIYTLSLP

-300 AMVFREIFGK
+300 AMVFREIFGE

-316 HSEVVVEQQTE
+316 HSEVVVEQQSE
-327 DDKSNEQM
+327 GDSSDEQM
-335 SRPKFLTENWD
+335 SRLKFLTENWD

-355 HFFESLFASKPA
+355 QFFESLFASKPA

-376 NTVIVMDEVQAL
+376 NSVIVMDEVQAL
-388 PEGFLS
+388 PESFLS
-394 PILSAIDTLS
+394 PILSAISTLS

-418 PVYDEDLSSPDEGG
+418 PVYDEALSSPDDGG
-432 DYYTPLDT
+432 DYYIPLDT
-440 RGDLVPREAR
+440 KGDLVPREAK
-450 YFAPFD
+450 YFTPFD

-566 SIIQAGGRCNREGKM
+566 SIIQAGGRCNREGRM

-606 NATKMLLHKLSNIIT
+606 NATKMLLHKLSNKIT

-646 GIEKDLTEDPEDIN
+646 GIEKNLTEDPEDIN

-670 IDEEGTFPVIV
+670 IDDEGTFPVIV

-702 EDYHRMQEYSV
+702 KDYHRMQEYSV

-722 LLGHGNIEQIPW
+722 LLSHGNIEQIPW

-749 SVAGIVISNHW
+749 SVAGVVISNHW

>member
-1 MHFDP
+1 
-6 IMEKH
+6 MEPH

-41 LIYEDEDSC
+41 LIYEDEDSY

-70 DFQRYILAASGANPS
+70 DFQRYILAASGANQS
-85 SKVPPKAPHA
+85 GKVPPKAPHA

-117 CISGHHRGLYDHNE
+117 CVSGHHRGLYDHNE

-163 DLGEPYDLQMAI
+163 DVGEPYDLQMAI
-175 RMLFSVL
+175 RMLFSAL

-190 ERFMTPDLS
+190 EQFMTPDLS

-205 KGNYASL
+205 RSNYAPL
-212 GTLRERLRAK
+212 CTLSERLIAR
-222 TESFSSAPDTPVNRA
+222 TESFRSAPDTPVNRA

-242 ESCRTHGA
+242 ESCRAHGA
-250 ESDPGIFTLSLP
+250 ESDPGIYTLSLP
-262 TGAGKTISSMAW
+262 TGAAKTISSMAW

-327 DDKSNEQM
+327 DDKSDEQM
-335 SRPKFLTENWD
+335 SRLKFLTENWD

-355 HFFESLFASKPA
+355 QFFESLFASKPA

-376 NTVIVMDEVQAL
+376 NSVIVMDEVQAL

-418 PVYDEDLSSPDEGG
+418 PVYDEDLNSPDDGS

-440 RGDLVPREAR
+440 RGDLVAREAK
-450 YFAPFD
+450 YFVPFD

-466 VTSQELAERLAAEH
+466 VTSQELADRLAAEH

-498 LRDLPKVKADEVIH
+498 LRDLPQVNADEVIH

-521 LRRAIETIKERMRE
+521 LRKAIETIKERMRDGE
-535 GKPTKVIST
+535 PTKVIST

-581 ERRGQVFVFSL
+581 EQRGQVFVFSL

-606 NATKMLLHKLSNIIT
+606 NATKMLLHKLSNKIT

-670 IDEEGTFPVIV
+670 IDDEGTFPVIV
-681 PYMEEGKALVRK
+681 PYMEEGKALVRM

-702 EDYHRMQEYSV
+702 EGYHRMQEYSV

-722 LLGHGNIEQIPW
+722 LLSHGNIEQIPW

-749 SVAGIVISNHW
+749 SVAGVVISNHW

>member
-1 MHFDP
+1 
-6 IMEKH
+6 MEPH
-11 LAHIREEEKGC
+11 IAHIREEEKGC
-22 FVEQSIEEHC
+22 FAEQSIEEHC

-50 GMKDLAY
+50 GLKDLAY

-70 DFQRYILAASGANPS
+70 DFQRYILAASGANQS
-85 SKVPPKAPHA
+85 GKVPPKAPHA

-144 CDACEKLTS
+144 CDACERLTS
-153 VEDLGTTDCD
+153 VENLKTTDCD
-163 DLGEPYDLQMAI
+163 YVEEPNDLQMAI
-175 RMLFSVL
+175 RMLFSAL

-205 KGNYASL
+205 RGNYASL
-212 GTLRERLRAK
+212 STLRERLRAK

-250 ESDPGIFTLSLP
+250 ESDPGIYTLSLP

-300 AMVFREIFGK
+300 AMIFREIFGE

-316 HSEVVVEQQTE
+316 HSEVVVEQQGE
-327 DDKSNEQM
+327 GDSSDEQM
-335 SRPKFLTENWD
+335 SRLKFLTENWD

-355 HFFESLFASKPA
+355 QFFESLFASKPA

-376 NTVIVMDEVQAL
+376 NSVIVMDEVQAL

-394 PILSAIDTLS
+394 PILSAISTLS
-404 EAFHCSILCCSATQ
+404 GAFHCSILCCSATQ
-418 PVYDEDLSSPDEGG
+418 PVYDEDLNSPNTKGEK
-432 DYYTPLDT
+432 YPPLDT
-440 RGDLVPREAR
+440 KGDLVPREAK
-450 YFAPFD
+450 YFTPFD

-498 LRDLPKVKADEVIH
+498 LRDLPKVNAEEVIH

-521 LRRAIETIKERMRE
+521 LRRAIETIKGRMRK
-535 GKPTKVIST
+535 GGPTKVIST

-581 ERRGQVFVFSL
+581 KQRGQVFVFSL
-592 ADGSRPF
+592 TDGSKPF

-606 NATKMLLHKLSNIIT
+606 NATKMLLHKLSNKIAN
-621 DPTDPEVIAKY
+621 PTDPEVIAKY
-632 YRLYFKDIPDFDTE
+632 YRLYFRDIPDFDTE
-646 GIEKDLTEDPEDIN
+646 GIGKDLTDDPEDIN

-670 IDEEGTFPVIV
+670 IDDKGTFPVIV
-681 PYMEEGKALVRK
+681 PYMEEGKELVRK
-693 IRNHEILTR
+693 IRSHEILSR

-713 SLRQGDYST
+713 SLRQGDYTT
-722 LLGHGNIEQIPW
+722 LLSHGNVEQIPW

-741 LVDDECYD
+741 LVDDNCYD
-749 SVAGIVISNHW
+749 SVAGVVISNHW

>member
-1 MHFDP
+1 
-6 IMEKH
+6 MEPH

-50 GMKDLAY
+50 GLKDLAY

-70 DFQRYILAASGANPS
+70 DFQRYILAASGANQS
-85 SKVPPKAPHA
+85 GKVPPKAPHA

-108 PMIADTLAY
+108 PMIAETLAY

-153 VEDLGTTDCD
+153 AENLETADFD
-163 DLGEPYDLQMAI
+163 DVDEPDDLQMAI
-175 RMLFSVL
+175 RMLFSAL

-212 GTLRERLRAK
+212 STLRERLRAK
-222 TESFSSAPDTPVNRA
+222 TESFRSAPDTPVNRA

-250 ESDPGIFTLSLP
+250 ESDPGIYTLSLP

-300 AMVFREIFGK
+300 AMVFREIFGE

-316 HSEVVVEQQTE
+316 HSEVVVEQQGE
-327 DDKSNEQM
+327 GDSSDEQM
-335 SRPKFLTENWD
+335 SRLKFLTENWD

-355 HFFESLFASKPA
+355 QFFESLFASKPA

-376 NTVIVMDEVQAL
+376 NSVIVMDEVQAL

-394 PILSAIDTLS
+394 PILSAISTLS
-404 EAFHCSILCCSATQ
+404 GAFHCSILCCSATQ
-418 PVYDEDLSSPDEGG
+418 PVYDEALSSPDDGG
-432 DYYTPLDT
+432 DYYIPLDT
-440 RGDLVPREAR
+440 KGDLVPREAK
-450 YFAPFD
+450 YFTPFD

-498 LRDLPKVKADEVIH
+498 LRDLPKVKADKVIH

-535 GKPTKVIST
+535 GEPTKVIST

-581 ERRGQVFVFSL
+581 EQRGQVFVFSL
-592 ADGSRPF
+592 TDGSKSF

-606 NATKMLLHKLSNIIT
+606 NATKMLLHKLSNKIA

-632 YRLYFKDIPDFDTE
+632 YRLYFRDIPDFDTE
-646 GIEKDLTEDPEDIN
+646 GIGKDLTDDPEDIN
-660 FESAAERFKL
+660 FESAAEHFKL
-670 IDEEGTFPVIV
+670 IDDKGTFPVIV

-693 IRNHEILTR
+693 IRNHEILSR

-713 SLRQGDYST
+713 SLRQGDYTT

-741 LVDDECYD
+741 LVDDNCYD
-749 SVAGIVISNHW
+749 SVAGVVISNHW

>member
-6 IMEKH
+6 SMEKH

-41 LIYEDEDSC
+41 LIYEDEYSC
-50 GMKDLAY
+50 GLKDLAY

-85 SKVPPKAPHA
+85 GKVPPKAPHA
-95 IVGAIEAR
+95 IVGAIEAQ

-144 CDACEKLTS
+144 CDACEKLS
-153 VEDLGTTDCD
+153 EKAPLGTTDCD
-163 DLGEPYDLQMAI
+163 DVDEPNDLQMAI
-175 RMLFSVL
+175 RMLFSAL

-205 KGNYASL
+205 RGNYASL
-212 GTLRERLRAK
+212 STLRERLRAK

-300 AMVFREIFGK
+300 AMVFREIFGE

-327 DDKSNEQM
+327 DDKSCEQM
-335 SRPKFLTENWD
+335 SRLKFLTENWD

-355 HFFESLFASKPA
+355 QFFESLFASKPA

-376 NTVIVMDEVQAL
+376 NSVIVMDEVQAL

-394 PILSAIDTLS
+394 PILSAISTLS
-404 EAFHCSILCCSATQ
+404 GAFHCSILCCSATQ
-418 PVYDEDLSSPDEGG
+418 PVYDEALSSPDDGG
-432 DYYTPLDT
+432 DYYIPLDT
-440 RGDLVPREAR
+440 KGDLVPREAK

-498 LRDLPKVKADEVIH
+498 LRDLPKVNADEVIH

-535 GKPTKVIST
+535 GEPTKVIST
-544 QLIEAGVDLDFPCV
+544 QLFEAGVDLDFPCV

-581 ERRGQVFVFSL
+581 EQRGQVFVFSL
-592 ADGSRPF
+592 ADGSKPF

-606 NATKMLLHKLSNIIT
+606 NATKMLLHKQSNKIA

-646 GIEKDLTEDPEDIN
+646 GIGKDLTDDPEDIN

-670 IDEEGTFPVIV
+670 IDDKGTFPVIV

-693 IRNHEILTR
+693 IRNHDILSR

-713 SLRQGDYST
+713 SLRQGDYTT

-734 GEDFISV
+734 GEDFIAV
-741 LVDDECYD
+741 LVDDNCYD
-749 SVAGIVISNHW
+749 SVAGVVISNHW

>member
-1 MHFDP
+1 
-6 IMEKH
+6 MEPH

-50 GMKDLAY
+50 GLKDLAY

-70 DFQRYILAASGANPS
+70 DFQRYILAASGANQS
-85 SKVPPKAPHA
+85 GKVPPKAPHA

-108 PMIADTLAY
+108 PMIAETLAY

-153 VEDLGTTDCD
+153 AENLETADFD
-163 DLGEPYDLQMAI
+163 DVDEPDDLQMAI
-175 RMLFSVL
+175 RMLFSAL

-212 GTLRERLRAK
+212 STLRERLRAK
-222 TESFSSAPDTPVNRA
+222 TESFRSAPDTPVNRA

-250 ESDPGIFTLSLP
+250 ESDPGIYTLSLP

-300 AMVFREIFGK
+300 AMVFREIFGE

-316 HSEVVVEQQTE
+316 HSEVVVEQQGE
-327 DDKSNEQM
+327 GDSNDEQM
-335 SRPKFLTENWD
+335 SRLKFLTENWD

-355 HFFESLFASKPA
+355 QFFESLFASKPA

-376 NTVIVMDEVQAL
+376 NSVIVMDEVQAL

-394 PILSAIDTLS
+394 PILSAISTLS
-404 EAFHCSILCCSATQ
+404 GAFHCSILCCSATQ
-418 PVYDEDLSSPDEGG
+418 PVYDEALSSPDDGG
-432 DYYTPLDT
+432 DYYIPLDT
-440 RGDLVPREAR
+440 KGDLVPREAK
-450 YFAPFD
+450 YFTPFD

-535 GKPTKVIST
+535 GEPTKVIST

-581 ERRGQVFVFSL
+581 EQRGQVFVFSL
-592 ADGSRPF
+592 TDGSKSF

-606 NATKMLLHKLSNIIT
+606 NATKMLLHKLSNKIA

-632 YRLYFKDIPDFDTE
+632 YRLYFRDIPDFDTE
-646 GIEKDLTEDPEDIN
+646 GIGKDLTDDPEDIN
-660 FESAAERFKL
+660 YESAAEHFKL
-670 IDEEGTFPVIV
+670 IDDKGTFPVIV

-693 IRNHEILTR
+693 IRNHEILSR

-713 SLRQGDYST
+713 SLRQGDYTT

-741 LVDDECYD
+741 LVDDNCYD
-749 SVAGIVISNHW
+749 SVAGVVISNHW

>member
-1 MHFDP
+1 
-6 IMEKH
+6 MEPH
-11 LAHIREEEKGC
+11 IAHIREEEKGC

-50 GMKDLAY
+50 GLKDLAY

-70 DFQRYILAASGANPS
+70 DFQRYILAVSGANPS
-85 SKVPPKAPHA
+85 GKVPPKAPHA

-131 MERRLRHGEHKRW
+131 MKKRLCQGEHKRW

-153 VEDLGTTDCD
+153 EENLGTTDCD
-163 DLGEPYDLQMAI
+163 DVDEPDDLQMAI
-175 RMLFSVL
+175 RMLFSAL

-212 GTLRERLRAK
+212 CTLRERLRAK

-242 ESCRTHGA
+242 RSCQTHGA
-250 ESDPGIFTLSLP
+250 ESDPDIYTLSLP

-300 AMVFREIFGK
+300 AMVFREIFGE

-316 HSEVVVEQQTE
+316 HSEVVVEQQGE

-335 SRPKFLTENWD
+335 SRLNFLTENWD

-355 HFFESLFASKPA
+355 QFFESLFASKPA

-376 NTVIVMDEVQAL
+376 NSVIVMDEVQAL

-394 PILSAIDTLS
+394 PILSAISTLS
-404 EAFHCSILCCSATQ
+404 GAFHCSILCCSATQ
-418 PVYDEDLSSPDEGG
+418 PVYDEDLNSPNTKGEK
-432 DYYTPLDT
+432 YPPLVIK
-440 RGDLVPREAR
+440 GDLVPREAR

-498 LRDLPKVKADEVIH
+498 LRDLPKVNADEVIH

-606 NATKMLLHKLSNIIT
+606 NATKILLHKLSNKIT

-660 FESAAERFKL
+660 FESAGERFKL
-670 IDEEGTFPVIV
+670 IDDEGTFPVIV

-749 SVAGIVISNHW
+749 SVAGVVISNHW

>member
-1 MHFDP
+1 MY
-6 IMEKH
+6 IMEKY

-22 FVEQSIEEHC
+22 FAEQSIEEHC

-50 GMKDLAY
+50 GLKDLAY

-70 DFQRYILAASGANPS
+70 DFQRYILSASGANQS
-85 SKVPPKAPHA
+85 GKVPPKAPHA

-144 CDACEKLTS
+144 CDACEKLS
-153 VEDLGTTDCD
+153 EKASLGTIDCD
-163 DLGEPYDLQMAI
+163 DVGEPYDLQMAI
-175 RMLFSVL
+175 RMLFSAL

-190 ERFMTPDLS
+190 EQFMTPDLS
-199 AERLRI
+199 TERLRI

-212 GTLRERLRAK
+212 CTLRERLRAK
-222 TESFSSAPDTPVNRA
+222 TESFSSAPDTSVNRA

-250 ESDPGIFTLSLP
+250 ESDPGIYTLSLP

-300 AMVFREIFGK
+300 AMVFREIFGE

-327 DDKSNEQM
+327 DDKSDEQM
-335 SRPKFLTENWD
+335 SRLKFLTENWD

-355 HFFESLFASKPA
+355 QFFESLFASKPA

-376 NTVIVMDEVQAL
+376 NSVIVMDEVQAL

-418 PVYDEDLSSPDEGG
+418 PVYDVDLNSPDDGS

-440 RGDLVPREAR
+440 RGDLVPREAK
-450 YFAPFD
+450 YFVPFD

-466 VTSQELAERLAAEH
+466 VTSQELADRLAAEH

-498 LRDLPKVKADEVIH
+498 LRDLSKVKADEVIH

-606 NATKMLLHKLSNIIT
+606 NATKILLHKLSNKIT

-646 GIEKDLTEDPEDIN
+646 GIEKDLTEDSEDIN

-670 IDEEGTFPVIV
+670 IDDEGTFPVIV

-693 IRNHEILTR
+693 IRNHEILSR

-722 LLGHGNIEQIPW
+722 LLSHGNIEQIPW

-749 SVAGIVISNHW
+749 SVAGVVISNHW

>member
-1 MHFDP
+1 
-6 IMEKH
+6 MEAH

-22 FVEQSIEEHC
+22 FAEQSIEEHC

-41 LIYEDEDSC
+41 LIYEDEDSY

-70 DFQRYILAASGANPS
+70 DFQRYILSVSGANPS
-85 SKVPPKAPHA
+85 GKVPPKAPHA
-95 IVGAIEAR
+95 IVGAIESR

-163 DLGEPYDLQMAI
+163 DVGEPYDLQMAI
-175 RMLFSVL
+175 RMLFSAL

-212 GTLRERLRAK
+212 CTLRERLRAK

-250 ESDPGIFTLSLP
+250 ESDPGIYTLSLP

-300 AMVFREIFGK
+300 AMVFREIFGE

-316 HSEVVVEQQTE
+316 HSEVVVEQQGE
-327 DDKSNEQM
+327 GDSGDDQM
-335 SRPKFLTENWD
+335 SRLKFLTENWD

-355 HFFESLFASKPA
+355 QFFESLFASKPA

-376 NTVIVMDEVQAL
+376 NSVIVMDEVQAL

-418 PVYDEDLSSPDEGG
+418 PVYDEDLNSPDDGS

-440 RGDLVPREAR
+440 RGDLVPREAK
-450 YFAPFD
+450 YFVPFD

-466 VTSQELAERLAAEH
+466 VTSQELADRLAAEH

-521 LRRAIETIKERMRE
+521 LRRAIETVKERMRE
-535 GKPTKVIST
+535 GKLTKVIST

-606 NATKMLLHKLSNIIT
+606 NATKMLLHKLSNKIT

-646 GIEKDLTEDPEDIN
+646 GIAQDLTEDPEDIN

-670 IDEEGTFPVIV
+670 IDDEGTFPVIV
-681 PYMEEGKALVRK
+681 PYMEEGKALVRM

-702 EDYHRMQEYSV
+702 EGYHRMQEYSV

-722 LLGHGNIEQIPW
+722 LLSHGNIEQIPW

-749 SVAGIVISNHW
+749 SVAGVVISNHW

>member
-6 IMEKH
+6 IMESH

-22 FVEQSIEEHC
+22 FAEQSIEDHC

-50 GMKDLAY
+50 GLKDLAY

-85 SKVPPKAPHA
+85 GKVPTKAPHA

-117 CISGHHRGLYDHNE
+117 CVSGHHRGLYDHNE

-153 VEDLGTTDCD
+153 VEDLGTTDCN

-175 RMLFSVL
+175 RMLFSAI

-205 KGNYASL
+205 RGNYASL
-212 GTLRERLRAK
+212 STLRERLRAK
-222 TESFSSAPDTPVNRA
+222 TESFRSAPNTPVNRA

-242 ESCRTHGA
+242 ESCRTHGV
-250 ESDPGIFTLSLP
+250 ESDPGIYTLSLP

-327 DDKSNEQM
+327 DDKSDEQM
-335 SRPKFLTENWD
+335 SRLKFLTENWD

-355 HFFESLFASKPA
+355 QFFESLFASKPA

-376 NTVIVMDEVQAL
+376 NSVIVMDEVQAL

-394 PILSAIDTLS
+394 PILFAIDTLS

-418 PVYDEDLSSPDEGG
+418 PVYDEDLNSPDDGS

-440 RGDLVPREAR
+440 KGDLVPREAK

-491 AGQVYRA
+491 AGQVYRT

-535 GKPTKVIST
+535 GEPTKVIST

-606 NATKMLLHKLSNIIT
+606 HATKMLLHKLSNKIT

-646 GIEKDLTEDPEDIN
+646 GIEKDLIEDPEDIN

-670 IDEEGTFPVIV
+670 IDDEGTFPVIV

>member
-1 MHFDP
+1 MY
-6 IMEKH
+6 IMEKY

-22 FVEQSIEEHC
+22 YVEQSIEEHC

-41 LIYEDEDSC
+41 LIYEDEDSY
-50 GMKDLAY
+50 GLKDLAY

-70 DFQRYILAASGANPS
+70 DFQRYILAASGANQS
-85 SKVPPKAPHA
+85 GKVPPKAPHA

-144 CDACEKLTS
+144 CDACEKLS
-153 VEDLGTTDCD
+153 EKESLGTTDCD
-163 DLGEPYDLQMAI
+163 DVGEPYDLQMAI
-175 RMLFSVL
+175 RMLFSAL

-190 ERFMTPDLS
+190 EQFMTPDLS

-212 GTLRERLRAK
+212 CTLRERLRAK

-250 ESDPGIFTLSLP
+250 GSDPGIYTLSLP

-327 DDKSNEQM
+327 DDNSDEQM
-335 SRPKFLTENWD
+335 SRLKFLTENWD
-346 APIILTTNV
+346 APIILTTNIQ
-355 HFFESLFASKPA
+355 FFESLFASKPA

-376 NTVIVMDEVQAL
+376 NSVIVMDEVQAL

-418 PVYDEDLSSPDEGG
+418 PVYDEDLNSPDDGS

-440 RGDLVPREAR
+440 RGDLVPREAK
-450 YFAPFD
+450 YFVPFD

-466 VTSQELAERLAAEH
+466 VTSQELADRLATEH

-498 LRDLPKVKADEVIH
+498 LRDLPQVNADEVIH

-521 LRRAIETIKERMRE
+521 LRRAIKAIKERMRE

-566 SIIQAGGRCNREGKM
+566 SIIQAGGRCNREGRM

-606 NATKMLLHKLSNIIT
+606 NATKMLLHKLSNKIT

-646 GIEKDLTEDPEDIN
+646 GIEKNLTEDPEDIN

-670 IDEEGTFPVIV
+670 IDDEGTFPVIV

-741 LVDDECYD
+741 LVDDNCYD
-749 SVAGIVISNHW
+749 SVAGVVISNHW
-760 VEETQTA
+760 IEETQTA

>member
-1 MHFDP
+1 
-6 IMEKH
+6 MEPH

-50 GMKDLAY
+50 GLKDLAY

-70 DFQRYILAASGANPS
+70 DFQRYILAASGANQS
-85 SKVPPKAPHA
+85 GKVPPKAPHA

-108 PMIADTLAY
+108 PMIAETLAY

-153 VEDLGTTDCD
+153 AENLETADFD
-163 DLGEPYDLQMAI
+163 DVDEPDDLQMAI
-175 RMLFSVL
+175 RMLFSAL

-212 GTLRERLRAK
+212 STLRERLRAK
-222 TESFSSAPDTPVNRA
+222 TESFRSAPDTPVNRA

-250 ESDPGIFTLSLP
+250 ESDPGIYTLSLP

-300 AMVFREIFGK
+300 AMVFREIFGE

-316 HSEVVVEQQTE
+316 HSEVVVEQQGE
-327 DDKSNEQM
+327 GDSSDEQM
-335 SRPKFLTENWD
+335 SRLKFLTENWD

-355 HFFESLFASKPA
+355 QFFESLFASKPA

-376 NTVIVMDEVQAL
+376 NSVIVMDEVQAL

-394 PILSAIDTLS
+394 PILSAISTLS
-404 EAFHCSILCCSATQ
+404 GAFHCSILCCSATQ
-418 PVYDEDLSSPDEGG
+418 PVYDEALSSPDDGG
-432 DYYTPLDT
+432 DYYIPLDT
-440 RGDLVPREAR
+440 KGDLVPREAK
-450 YFAPFD
+450 YFTPFD

-535 GKPTKVIST
+535 GEPTKVIST

-581 ERRGQVFVFSL
+581 EQRGQVFVFSL
-592 ADGSRPF
+592 TDGSKSF

-606 NATKMLLHKLSNIIT
+606 NATKMLLHKLSNKIA

-632 YRLYFKDIPDFDTE
+632 YRLYFRDIPDFDTE
-646 GIEKDLTEDPEDIN
+646 GIGKDLTDDPEDIN
-660 FESAAERFKL
+660 FESAAEHFKL
-670 IDEEGTFPVIV
+670 IDDKGTFPVIV

-693 IRNHEILTR
+693 IRNHEILSR

-713 SLRQGDYST
+713 SLRQGDYTT

-741 LVDDECYD
+741 LVDDNCYD
-749 SVAGIVISNHW
+749 SVAGVVISNHW

>member
-1 MHFDP
+1 MY
-6 IMEKH
+6 IMEKY
-11 LAHIREEEKGC
+11 LAHIQEEEKGC

-50 GMKDLAY
+50 GLKDLAY

-70 DFQRYILAASGANPS
+70 DFQRYILSVSGANQS
-85 SKVPPKAPHA
+85 GKVPPKAPHA

-163 DLGEPYDLQMAI
+163 DVGEPYDLQMAI
-175 RMLFSVL
+175 RMLFSAL

-190 ERFMTPDLS
+190 EQFMTPDLS
-199 AERLRI
+199 AERSRI
-205 KGNYASL
+205 RSNYAPL
-212 GTLRERLRAK
+212 CTLRERLIAR
-222 TESFSSAPDTPVNRA
+222 TESFRSAPDTPVNRA

-250 ESDPGIFTLSLP
+250 GSDPGIYTLSLP

-274 ALEMAIRN
+274 ALEMAMRN

-327 DDKSNEQM
+327 DDKSDEQM
-335 SRPKFLTENWD
+335 SRLKFLTENWD

-355 HFFESLFASKPA
+355 QFFESLFASKPA

-376 NTVIVMDEVQAL
+376 NSVIVMDEVQAL

-418 PVYDEDLSSPDEGG
+418 PVYDEDLNSPDDGS

-440 RGDLVPREAR
+440 RGDLVSREAK
-450 YFAPFD
+450 YFVPFD

-466 VTSQELAERLAAEH
+466 VTSQELADRLAAEH

-535 GKPTKVIST
+535 GEPTKVIST

-606 NATKMLLHKLSNIIT
+606 NATKMLLHKLSNKIT

-632 YRLYFKDIPDFDTE
+632 YRLFFKDIPDFDTE

-670 IDEEGTFPVIV
+670 IDDEGTFPVIV

-722 LLGHGNIEQIPW
+722 LLSHGNIEQIPW

-749 SVAGIVISNHW
+749 SVAGVVISNHW

>member
-1 MHFDP
+1 
-6 IMEKH
+6 MEAH

-22 FVEQSIEEHC
+22 FAEQSIEEHC

-50 GMKDLAY
+50 GLKDLAY

-70 DFQRYILAASGANPS
+70 NFQRYILAASGANLS
-85 SKVPPKAPHA
+85 GKVPPKAPHA

-163 DLGEPYDLQMAI
+163 DVGEPYDLQMAI
-175 RMLFSVL
+175 RMLFSAL

-212 GTLRERLRAK
+212 CTLRERLRAK

-250 ESDPGIFTLSLP
+250 ESDPGIYTLSLP

-300 AMVFREIFGK
+300 AMVFREIFGE

-316 HSEVVVEQQTE
+316 HSEVVVEQQGE
-327 DDKSNEQM
+327 GDSGDDQM
-335 SRPKFLTENWD
+335 SRLKFLTENWD

-355 HFFESLFASKPA
+355 QFFESLFASKPA

-376 NTVIVMDEVQAL
+376 NSVIVMDEVQAL

-418 PVYDEDLSSPDEGG
+418 PVYDEDLNSPDDGS

-440 RGDLVPREAR
+440 RGDLVPREAK
-450 YFAPFD
+450 YFVPFD

-466 VTSQELAERLAAEH
+466 VTSQELADRLAAEH

-521 LRRAIETIKERMRE
+521 LRRAIETVKERMRE
-535 GKPTKVIST
+535 GKLTKVIST

-606 NATKMLLHKLSNIIT
+606 NATKMLLHKLSNKIT

-646 GIEKDLTEDPEDIN
+646 GIAQDLTEDPEDIN

-670 IDEEGTFPVIV
+670 IDDEGTFPVIV
-681 PYMEEGKALVRK
+681 PYMEEGKALVRM

-702 EDYHRMQEYSV
+702 EGYHRMQEYSV

-722 LLGHGNIEQIPW
+722 LLSHGNIEQIPW

-749 SVAGIVISNHW
+749 SVAGVVISNHW

>member
-1 MHFDP
+1 
-6 IMEKH
+6 MEAH
-11 LAHIREEEKGC
+11 LAHIREDEKGC
-22 FVEQSIEEHC
+22 FAEQSIEEHC

-41 LIYEDEDSC
+41 LIYEDEDS
-50 GMKDLAY
+50 GGLKDLAY
-57 NAGLLHDFGKYRP
+57 NAGLLHDFGKYRS
-70 DFQRYILAASGANPS
+70 DFQRYILSVSGANQS
-85 SKVPPKAPHA
+85 GKVPPKAPHA

-131 MERRLRHGEHKRW
+131 MERRLRHGEYKRW

-163 DLGEPYDLQMAI
+163 DVGEPYDLQMAI
-175 RMLFSVL
+175 RMLFSAL

-190 ERFMTPDLS
+190 EQFMTPDLS

-212 GTLRERLRAK
+212 CTLRERLRAK

-242 ESCRTHGA
+242 ESCRAHGA
-250 ESDPGIFTLSLP
+250 ESDPGIYTLSLP

-274 ALEMAIRN
+274 ALEMAIHN

-300 AMVFREIFGK
+300 AMVFRKIFGE

-327 DDKSNEQM
+327 DDKSDEQM
-335 SRPKFLTENWD
+335 SRLKFLTENWD

-355 HFFESLFASKPA
+355 QFFESLFASKPA

-376 NTVIVMDEVQAL
+376 NSVIVMDEVQAL

-418 PVYDEDLSSPDEGG
+418 PVYDEDLNSPDDGS

-440 RGDLVPREAR
+440 KGDLVPREAK
-450 YFAPFD
+450 YFVPFD

-466 VTSQELAERLAAEH
+466 VTSQELADRLAAEH
-480 SVLCVVNSRKD
+480 SVLCVLNSRKD

-498 LRDLPKVKADEVIH
+498 LRDLPQVNADEVIH

-521 LRRAIETIKERMRE
+521 LRRAIEAIKVRMRE

-581 ERRGQVFVFSL
+581 EQRGQVFVFSL

-606 NATKMLLHKLSNIIT
+606 NATKMLLHKLSNKKT

-632 YRLYFKDIPDFDTE
+632 YRLYISAKTE
-646 GIEKDLTEDPEDIN
+646 
-660 FESAAERFKL
+660 
-670 IDEEGTFPVIV
+670 
-681 PYMEEGKALVRK
+681 
-693 IRNHEILTR
+693 
-702 EDYHRMQEYSV
+702 
-713 SLRQGDYST
+713 
-722 LLGHGNIEQIPW
+722 
-734 GEDFISV
+734 
-741 LVDDECYD
+741 C
-749 SVAGIVISNHW
+749 AGV
-760 VEETQTA
+760 

>member
-1 MHFDP
+1 
-6 IMEKH
+6 MEPH
-11 LAHIREEEKGC
+11 IAHIREEEKEC

-50 GMKDLAY
+50 GLKDLAY

-70 DFQRYILAASGANPS
+70 DFQRYILAASGANQS
-85 SKVPPKAPHA
+85 GKVPPKAPHA

-153 VEDLGTTDCD
+153 AENLETVDCD
-163 DLGEPYDLQMAI
+163 DVDEPNDLQMAI
-175 RMLFSVL
+175 RMLFSAL

-205 KGNYASL
+205 RGNYASL
-212 GTLRERLRAK
+212 STLRERLRAK
-222 TESFSSAPDTPVNRA
+222 TESFRSAPDTPVNRA

-250 ESDPGIFTLSLP
+250 ESDPGIYTLSLP

-300 AMVFREIFGK
+300 AMVFREIFGE

-316 HSEVVVEQQTE
+316 HSEVVVEQQSE
-327 DDKSNEQM
+327 GDSSDEQM
-335 SRPKFLTENWD
+335 SRLKFLTENWD

-355 HFFESLFASKPA
+355 QFFESLFASKPA

-376 NTVIVMDEVQAL
+376 NSVIVMDEVQAL

-394 PILSAIDTLS
+394 PILSAISTLS
-404 EAFHCSILCCSATQ
+404 GAFHCSILCCSATQ
-418 PVYDEDLSSPDEGG
+418 PVYDEALSSPDDGG
-432 DYYTPLDT
+432 DYYIPLDT
-440 RGDLVPREAR
+440 KGDLVPREAK
-450 YFAPFD
+450 YFTPFD

-498 LRDLPKVKADEVIH
+498 LRDLPKVNADEVIH

-521 LRRAIETIKERMRE
+521 LRKAIETIKERMRDGE
-535 GKPTKVIST
+535 PTKVIST
-544 QLIEAGVDLDFPCV
+544 QLIEAGVDLDFSCV

-581 ERRGQVFVFSL
+581 EQRGQVFVFSL
-592 ADGSRPF
+592 ADGSKPF

-606 NATKMLLHKLSNIIT
+606 NATKMLLHKLSNKIAN
-621 DPTDPEVIAKY
+621 PTDPEVIAKY
-632 YRLYFKDIPDFDTE
+632 YRLYFRDIPDFDTE
-646 GIEKDLTEDPEDIN
+646 GIGKDLTDDPEDIN

-670 IDEEGTFPVIV
+670 IDDKGTFPVIV

-693 IRNHEILTR
+693 IRNHEILSR

-713 SLRQGDYST
+713 SLRQGDYTT

-734 GEDFISV
+734 GEDFISA
-741 LVDDECYD
+741 LVDDNCYD
-749 SVAGIVISNHW
+749 SVAGVVISNHW

>member
-1 MHFDP
+1 
-6 IMEKH
+6 METH
-11 LAHIREEEKGC
+11 IAHIREEEKGC

-50 GMKDLAY
+50 GLKDLAY

-85 SKVPPKAPHA
+85 GKVPPKAPHA
-95 IVGAIEAR
+95 IVGAIEAQ

-144 CDACEKLTS
+144 CDACERLTS
-153 VEDLGTTDCD
+153 VENLETADCD
-163 DLGEPYDLQMAI
+163 DVDEPDDLQMAI
-175 RMLFSVL
+175 RMLFSAL

-205 KGNYASL
+205 RGNYASL
-212 GTLRERLRAK
+212 STLRERLRAK

-242 ESCRTHGA
+242 RSCRTHGA
-250 ESDPGIFTLSLP
+250 ESDPDIYTLSLP

-300 AMVFREIFGK
+300 AMVFREIFGE

-327 DDKSNEQM
+327 DDKSCEQM
-335 SRPKFLTENWD
+335 SRLKFLTENWD

-355 HFFESLFASKPA
+355 QFFESLFASKPA

-376 NTVIVMDEVQAL
+376 NSVIVMDEVQAL

-394 PILSAIDTLS
+394 PIFSAISTLS
-404 EAFHCSILCCSATQ
+404 GAFHCSILCCSATQ
-418 PVYDEDLSSPDEGG
+418 PVYDEDLNSPNTKGEK
-432 DYYTPLDT
+432 YPPLVI
-440 RGDLVPREAR
+440 RGDLVPREAK

-498 LRDLPKVKADEVIH
+498 LRDLPKVNADEVIH

-535 GKPTKVIST
+535 GEPTKVIST

-581 ERRGQVFVFSL
+581 EQRGQVFVFSL
-592 ADGSRPF
+592 TDGSKPF

-606 NATKMLLHKLSNIIT
+606 NATNDLLPKLSDKKT
-621 DPTDPEVIAKY
+621 SPTDPEVIAEY
-632 YRLYFKDIPDFDTE
+632 YRRYFARITNFDTQS
-646 GIEKDLTEDPEDIN
+646 IAQDLTEDSEYIN

-670 IDEEGTFPVIV
+670 IDDKGTFPVIV
-681 PYMEEGKALVRK
+681 PYREEGKALVRK
-693 IRNHEILTR
+693 IRNPKLLSR

-713 SLRQGDYST
+713 SLRQGDYTT
-722 LLGHGNIEQIPW
+722 LLGHGNIEQIQW
-734 GEDFISV
+734 GEDSISV

-749 SVAGIVISNHW
+749 SIAGVVISNHW

>member
-1 MHFDP
+1 
-6 IMEKH
+6 MEAH

-22 FVEQSIEEHC
+22 FAEQSIEEHC

-41 LIYEDEDSC
+41 LIYEDEDSY

-70 DFQRYILAASGANPS
+70 DFQRYILSVSGANPS
-85 SKVPPKAPHA
+85 GKVPPKAPHA
-95 IVGAIEAR
+95 IVGAIESR

-144 CDACEKLTS
+144 CDACEKLS
-153 VEDLGTTDCD
+153 EKESLGTTDCD
-163 DLGEPYDLQMAI
+163 DVGEPYDLQMAI
-175 RMLFSVL
+175 RMLFSAL

-190 ERFMTPDLS
+190 EQFMTPDLS

-212 GTLRERLRAK
+212 CTLRERLRAK

-250 ESDPGIFTLSLP
+250 ESDPGIYTLSLP

-300 AMVFREIFGK
+300 AMVFREIFGE

-316 HSEVVVEQQTE
+316 HSEVVVEQQGE
-327 DDKSNEQM
+327 GDSGDDQM
-335 SRPKFLTENWD
+335 SRLKFLTENWD

-355 HFFESLFASKPA
+355 QFFESLFASKPA

-376 NTVIVMDEVQAL
+376 NSVIVMDEVQAL

-418 PVYDEDLSSPDEGG
+418 PVYDEDLNSPDDGS

-440 RGDLVPREAR
+440 RGDLVPREAK
-450 YFAPFD
+450 YFVPFD

-466 VTSQELAERLAAEH
+466 VTSQELADRLATEH

-498 LRDLPKVKADEVIH
+498 LRDLPQVNADEVIH

-521 LRRAIETIKERMRE
+521 LRRAIKAIKERMRE

-566 SIIQAGGRCNREGKM
+566 SIIQAGGRCNREGRM

-606 NATKMLLHKLSNIIT
+606 NATKMLLHKLSNKIT

-646 GIEKDLTEDPEDIN
+646 GIEKNLTEDPEDIN

-670 IDEEGTFPVIV
+670 IDDEGTFPVIV

-741 LVDDECYD
+741 LVDDNCYD
-749 SVAGIVISNHW
+749 SVAGVVISNHW
-760 VEETQTA
+760 IEETQTA

>member
-1 MHFDP
+1 
-6 IMEKH
+6 MEPH

-22 FVEQSIEEHC
+22 FAEQSIEEHC

-41 LIYEDEDSC
+41 LIYEDEDFY

-70 DFQRYILAASGANPS
+70 DFQRYILSVSGANPS
-85 SKVPPKAPHA
+85 GKVPPKAPHA

-131 MERRLRHGEHKRW
+131 MERRLRHGEYKRW
-144 CDACEKLTS
+144 CDSCEKLTS

-163 DLGEPYDLQMAI
+163 DVGEPYDLQMAI
-175 RMLFSVL
+175 RMLFSAL

-190 ERFMTPDLS
+190 EQFMTPDLS

-212 GTLRERLRAK
+212 CTLRERLRAK
-222 TESFSSAPDTPVNRA
+222 TESFSSAPDTSVNRA

-242 ESCRTHGA
+242 GSCRTHGA
-250 ESDPGIFTLSLP
+250 ESDPGIYTLSLP

-300 AMVFREIFGK
+300 AMVFRQIFGE

-316 HSEVVVEQQTE
+316 HSEVVVEQQGE
-327 DDKSNEQM
+327 GDSGDEQM
-335 SRPKFLTENWD
+335 SRLKFLTENWD

-355 HFFESLFASKPA
+355 QFFESLFASKPA

-376 NTVIVMDEVQAL
+376 NSVIVMDEVQAL

-418 PVYDEDLSSPDEGG
+418 PVYDEDLNSPDDGS

-440 RGDLVPREAR
+440 RGDLVPREAK
-450 YFAPFD
+450 YFVPFD
-456 RVDYHLEPQT
+456 RVEYHLEPQT
-466 VTSQELAERLAAEH
+466 VTSQELADRLAAEH

-498 LRDLPKVKADEVIH
+498 LRDLPQVNADEVIH

-521 LRRAIETIKERMRE
+521 LRRAIETIKDRMKE

-606 NATKMLLHKLSNIIT
+606 NATKMLLHKLSNKIT

-646 GIEKDLTEDPEDIN
+646 GIARDLTEDPEDIN

-670 IDEEGTFPVIV
+670 IDDEGTFPVIV

-722 LLGHGNIEQIPW
+722 LLSHGNIEQIPW

-749 SVAGIVISNHW
+749 SVAGVVISNHW

>member
-1 MHFDP
+1 
-6 IMEKH
+6 METH
-11 LAHIREEEKGC
+11 IAHIREEEKGC

-50 GMKDLAY
+50 GLKDLAY

-85 SKVPPKAPHA
+85 GKVPPKAPHA
-95 IVGAIEAR
+95 IVGAIEAQ

-144 CDACEKLTS
+144 CDACERLTS
-153 VEDLGTTDCD
+153 VENLETADCD
-163 DLGEPYDLQMAI
+163 DVDEPDDLQMAI
-175 RMLFSVL
+175 RMLFSAL

-205 KGNYASL
+205 RGNYASL
-212 GTLRERLRAK
+212 STLRERLRAK

-242 ESCRTHGA
+242 RSCRTHGA
-250 ESDPGIFTLSLP
+250 ESDPDIYTLSLP

-300 AMVFREIFGK
+300 AMVFREIFGE

-327 DDKSNEQM
+327 DDKSCEQM
-335 SRPKFLTENWD
+335 SRLKFLTENWD

-355 HFFESLFASKPA
+355 QFFESLFASKPA

-376 NTVIVMDEVQAL
+376 NSVIVMDEVQAL

-418 PVYDEDLSSPDEGG
+418 PVYDEDLNSPDDGS

-440 RGDLVPREAR
+440 RGDLVPREAK
-450 YFAPFD
+450 YFVPFD

-466 VTSQELAERLAAEH
+466 VTSQELADRLAAEH

-491 AGQVYRA
+491 ASQVYRA

-521 LRRAIETIKERMRE
+521 LRRAIEAIKERMRE

-606 NATKMLLHKLSNIIT
+606 NATRMLLHKLSNKIT

-646 GIEKDLTEDPEDIN
+646 GIAQDLTEDPEDIN

-670 IDEEGTFPVIV
+670 IDDEGTFPVIV
-681 PYMEEGKALVRK
+681 PYMEEGKALVGK

-722 LLGHGNIEQIPW
+722 LLSHGNIEQIPW

-749 SVAGIVISNHW
+749 SVAGVVISNHW

>member
-1 MHFDP
+1 
-6 IMEKH
+6 MEPH
-11 LAHIREEEKGC
+11 IAHIREEEKGC

-41 LIYEDEDSC
+41 LIYEDEDSS
-50 GMKDLAY
+50 GLKDLAY

-70 DFQRYILAASGANPS
+70 DFQRYILSASGANQS
-85 SKVPPKAPHA
+85 GKVPPKAPHA
-95 IVGAIEAR
+95 IVSAIEAR

-153 VEDLGTTDCD
+153 VEDLGTTNCD
-163 DLGEPYDLQMAI
+163 DVGEPYDLQMAI
-175 RMLFSVL
+175 RMLFSAL

-212 GTLRERLRAK
+212 STLRERLRAK

-250 ESDPGIFTLSLP
+250 ESDPGIYTLSLP
-262 TGAGKTISSMAW
+262 TGAGKTISSMSW

-300 AMVFREIFGK
+300 AMVFREIFGE

-327 DDKSNEQM
+327 DDKSDEQM
-335 SRPKFLTENWD
+335 SRLKFLTENWD

-355 HFFESLFASKPA
+355 QFFESLFASKPT

-376 NTVIVMDEVQAL
+376 NSVIVMDEVQAL

-418 PVYDEDLSSPDEGG
+418 PVYDEDLNSPDDGS

-440 RGDLVPREAR
+440 RGDLVPREAK
-450 YFAPFD
+450 YFVPFD

-466 VTSQELAERLAAEH
+466 VTSQELADRLAAEH
-480 SVLCVVNSRKD
+480 SVLCVLNSRKD

-521 LRRAIETIKERMRE
+521 LRRAIEAIKERMRE

-558 WRAHSGLG
+558 WRAYSGLG

-606 NATKMLLHKLSNIIT
+606 NATKMLLHKLSNKIT

-670 IDEEGTFPVIV
+670 IDDEGTFPVIV

-722 LLGHGNIEQIPW
+722 LLSHGNIEQIPW

-741 LVDDECYD
+741 LVDDNCYD
-749 SVAGIVISNHW
+749 SVAGVVISNHW

>member
-1 MHFDP
+1 
-6 IMEKH
+6 MEPH

-50 GMKDLAY
+50 GLKDLAY

-70 DFQRYILAASGANPS
+70 DFQRYILAASGANQS
-85 SKVPPKAPHA
+85 GKVPPKAPHA

-108 PMIADTLAY
+108 PMIAETLAY

-153 VEDLGTTDCD
+153 AENLETADFD
-163 DLGEPYDLQMAI
+163 DVDEPDDLQMAI
-175 RMLFSVL
+175 RMLFSAL

-212 GTLRERLRAK
+212 STLRERLRAK
-222 TESFSSAPDTPVNRA
+222 TESFRSAPDTPVNRA

-250 ESDPGIFTLSLP
+250 ESDPGIYTLSLP

-300 AMVFREIFGK
+300 AMVFREIFGE

-316 HSEVVVEQQTE
+316 HSEVVVEQQGE
-327 DDKSNEQM
+327 GDSSDEQM
-335 SRPKFLTENWD
+335 SRLKFLTENWD

-355 HFFESLFASKPA
+355 QFFESLFASKPA

-376 NTVIVMDEVQAL
+376 NSVIVMDEVQAL

-394 PILSAIDTLS
+394 PILSAISTLS
-404 EAFHCSILCCSATQ
+404 GAFHCSILCCSATQ
-418 PVYDEDLSSPDEGG
+418 PVYDEALSSPDDGG
-432 DYYTPLDT
+432 DYYIPLDT
-440 RGDLVPREAR
+440 KGDLVPREAK
-450 YFAPFD
+450 YFTPFD

-512 LSRSMCSAH
+512 LSRSMCTAH

-535 GKPTKVIST
+535 GEPTKVIST

-581 ERRGQVFVFSL
+581 EQRGQVFVFSL
-592 ADGSRPF
+592 TDGSKSF

-606 NATKMLLHKLSNIIT
+606 NATKMLLHKLSNKIA

-632 YRLYFKDIPDFDTE
+632 YRLYFRDIPDFDTE
-646 GIEKDLTEDPEDIN
+646 GIGKDLTDDPEDIN
-660 FESAAERFKL
+660 FESAAEHFKL
-670 IDEEGTFPVIV
+670 IDDKGTFPVIV

-693 IRNHEILTR
+693 IRNHEILSR

-713 SLRQGDYST
+713 SLRQGDYTT

-741 LVDDECYD
+741 LVDDNCYD
-749 SVAGIVISNHW
+749 SVAGVVISNHW